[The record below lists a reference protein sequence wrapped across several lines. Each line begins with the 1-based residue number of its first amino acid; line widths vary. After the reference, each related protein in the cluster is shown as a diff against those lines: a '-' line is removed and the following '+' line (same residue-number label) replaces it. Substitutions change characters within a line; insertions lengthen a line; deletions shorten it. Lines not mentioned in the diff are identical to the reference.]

1 MCGIC
6 GTVKF
11 NGGPP
16 DQQLIRRMM
25 DAIRHRGPNDE
36 GLLTDDKVGLGF
48 LRLSI
53 IDLSSLG
60 HQPMYSADKRYAII
74 FNGEVYNYLELREEL
89 IKKGYHFH
97 SKTDTEVLLN
107 SYIEWGEECLN
118 RFNGMW
124 AFAIYDTEKQ
134 LLFCA
139 RDRFGV
145 KPFYYYH
152 TKDEF
157 VFASEIPALLA
168 ALNKKPS
175 VNDEALFDYMVY
187 NRTDQSEHTFFKEIK
202 KLQHSHTLTINIK
215 EGAVKKARWYDLK
228 NVLRSSKPFCSP
240 ESFRETFNSAV
251 NLRLRSDVPVGVC
264 LSGGLDSSS
273 IISTLLWNFG
283 RNDINTFSAVY
294 EKGQTGDE
302 SEFINEFR
310 PYIQKMNFVTP
321 TADSLYQDLAG
332 FVGTHAEPFPTTS
345 IYAHYKVME
354 LAQKHVVVTLDGQG
368 ADEEMGG
375 YPYFFGFYYKE
386 LIRQFRFLK
395 LSKELKG
402 YWSNHRSTYAYKTLL
417 YFLLP
422 GGLKRSLRVREKGY
436 LTKDFSNQ
444 EFNSLIN
451 SELYSSE
458 SLNAALYNHFE
469 YKLEHLLK
477 WQDLNSM
484 RFSIEAR
491 VPFLDYR
498 LVEGLLTIKPDR
510 LISGGMTKMILR
522 NAMEGILPDKIRLRK
537 DKVGFE
543 TPQNEWFKTKKFE
556 TLVKDILHS
565 ESFKNRNIVD
575 VQKAKNLYKT
585 YLEGNIDL
593 SKEIWK
599 WINLELWFK
608 KHVDRK
614 ELVL

>member
-1 MCGIC
+1 
-6 GTVKF
+6 
-11 NGGPP
+11 
-16 DQQLIRRMM
+16 
-25 DAIRHRGPNDE
+25 
-36 GLLTDDKVGLGF
+36 
-48 LRLSI
+48 
-53 IDLSSLG
+53 
-60 HQPMYSADKRYAII
+60 
-74 FNGEVYNYLELREEL
+74 
-89 IKKGYHFH
+89 
-97 SKTDTEVLLN
+97 
-107 SYIEWGEECLN
+107 
-118 RFNGMW
+118 
-124 AFAIYDTEKQ
+124 
-134 LLFCA
+134 
-139 RDRFGV
+139 
-145 KPFYYYH
+145 
-152 TKDEF
+152 
-157 VFASEIPALLA
+157 
-168 ALNKKPS
+168 
-175 VNDEALFDYMVY
+175 MVY
-187 NRTDQSEHTFFKEIK
+187 NRTDQSERTFFNEIK
-202 KLQHSHTLTINIK
+202 KLQHSHTLTLNIK
-215 EGAVKKARWYDLK
+215 EGAVKPARWYDLK

-251 NLRLRSDVPVGVC
+251 KLRLRSDVPVGVC

-273 IISTLLWNFG
+273 ITSTLLSSFN

-294 EKGQTGDE
+294 EKGQIGDE

-321 TADSLYQDLAG
+321 TADSLYADLQG

-386 LIRQFRFLK
+386 LIKQFRFLK
-395 LSKELKG
+395 LSRELKG
-402 YWSNHRSTYAYKTLL
+402 YWSNHHSTYAYKTLL

-422 GGLKRSLRVREKGY
+422 GGIKKSLRVREKGY

-444 EFNSLIN
+444 EFHSLIN

-498 LVEGLLTIKPDR
+498 LVEGLLTIKPDK

-522 NAMEGILPDKIRLRK
+522 NAMTGILPEKIRMRK

-543 TPQNEWFKTKKFE
+543 TPQNEWFKTKKFQ
-556 TLVKDILHS
+556 TLINDILHS
-565 ESFKNRNIVD
+565 ESFKSRNIVD
-575 VQKAKNLYKT
+575 AQKAKNLYKS

-593 SKEIWK
+593 SKEVWK
-599 WINLELWFK
+599 WINLELWYRK
-608 KHVDRK
+608 YVDGK

>member
-6 GTVKF
+6 GIVKF

-60 HQPMYSADKRYAII
+60 HQPMYSADKRYAIV
-74 FNGEVYNYLELREEL
+74 FNGEVYNYLELRDEL
-89 IKKGYHFH
+89 VKKGYQFH

-124 AFAIYDTEKQ
+124 AFVIYDRVKQ
-134 LLFCA
+134 QLFCA

-152 TKDEF
+152 TKEQF

-168 ALNKKPS
+168 ALDKKPA

-187 NRTDQSEHTFFKEIK
+187 NRTDQSERTFFNEIK
-202 KLQHSHTLTINIK
+202 KLQHSHTLTLNIK
-215 EGAVKKARWYDLK
+215 EGAVKPARWYDLK

-251 NLRLRSDVPVGVC
+251 KLRLRSDVPVGVC

-273 IISTLLWNFG
+273 ITSTLLSSFN

-294 EKGQTGDE
+294 EKGQIGDE

-321 TADSLYQDLAG
+321 TADSLYADLQG

-386 LIRQFRFLK
+386 LIKQFRFLK
-395 LSKELKG
+395 LSRELKG
-402 YWSNHRSTYAYKTLL
+402 YWSNHHSTYAYKTLL

-422 GGLKRSLRVREKGY
+422 GGIKKSLRVREKGY

-444 EFNSLIN
+444 EFHSLIN

-498 LVEGLLTIKPDR
+498 LVEGLLTIKPDK

-522 NAMEGILPDKIRLRK
+522 NAMTGILPEKIRMRK

-543 TPQNEWFKTKKFE
+543 TPQNEWFKTKKFQ
-556 TLVKDILHS
+556 TLINDILHS
-565 ESFKNRNIVD
+565 ESFKSRNIVD
-575 VQKAKNLYKT
+575 AQKAKNLYKS

-593 SKEIWK
+593 SKEVWK
-599 WINLELWFK
+599 WINLELWYRK
-608 KHVDRK
+608 YVDGK